1 MFLKG
6 LNPRKRFLLMLT
18 VLYALSLP
26 VISIITYI
34 MLRDFAIRNAYNTGS
49 LYLSVME
56 EIRHY
61 VGSELRPLMYEELPG
76 RFLLE
81 AMSRS
86 YISGTI
92 ARNVNESYPGYRYRN
107 PLITNPKNPRNRA
120 DPFESRIINRFIGDP
135 STGEWRGIREMVGGR
150 YVVIARK
157 GEPFSGDCLRCHG
170 DPGDAPP
177 ELLRRYGREA
187 GFGMKEGQ
195 LADAKF
201 VYIPIESALAGAKKN
216 VTMFIAIYTVFFSI
230 IFLIINH
237 RFRGLYST
245 IESDSRIME
254 SINTDLTE
262 LNKDLETMV
271 AERTM
276 SLLALTVADRIRNP
290 ASVISLTC
298 RRLLRDEGER
308 VTGRLREGIETVIG
322 EAGKLEEI
330 VRNFEALLR
339 TKKSLFRHEDVNGII
354 NSALPL
360 IRQEAAEKGV
370 ALETALARGPLRIN
384 TQKNLLRAALMHTV
398 RNAIEATPP
407 GGTVSIATWGDESEV
422 AITISDTGPG
432 IPADNLERIFEPF
445 FSTKELRFGIG
456 LPLVRQIVSEH
467 LGRIEV
473 NSAPD
478 KGTTFKLIFPVRWKA
493 EHAEAR

>member
-1 MFLKG
+1 MARIKFLRG
-6 LNPRKRFLLMLT
+6 MDPRRRFLATL
-18 VLYALSLP
+18 VVVYALSLP
-26 VISIITYI
+26 VISIITYV
-34 MLRDFAIRNAYNTGS
+34 MLRDFAVRNAYSTGS
-49 LYLSVME
+49 LYLSAME

-76 RFLLE
+76 RFLVE

-92 ARNVNESYPGYRYRN
+92 ARNVNENYPGYRYRN
-107 PLITNPKNPRNRA
+107 AVITTPKNPRNRA
-120 DPFESRIINRFIGDP
+120 DPFESRIINRFISDP
-135 STGEWRGIREMVGGR
+135 SPGEWRGIREMAGGR
-150 YVVIARK
+150 YVVIARA
-157 GEPFSGDCLRCHG
+157 GEPFSGDCMRCHG
-170 DPGDAPP
+170 DPSDAPP
-177 ELLRRYGREA
+177 EMLKRYGGEA

-201 VYIPIESALAGAKKN
+201 VYIPIEPALAEAKKN

-237 RFRGLYST
+237 RFRGLYGT
-245 IESDSRIME
+245 IESDSKMME
-254 SINTDLTE
+254 SINTGLTE

-271 AERTM
+271 AERT
-276 SLLALTVADRIRNP
+276 
-290 ASVISLTC
+290 VISLTC
-298 RRLLRDEGER
+298 RRLLRDEEER

-339 TKKSLFRHEDVNGII
+339 TRKSLFRHEDVNGII

-360 IRQEAAEKGV
+360 IRQEADDKGV
-370 ALETALARGPLRIN
+370 ALEVALATGPLRIN
-384 TQKNLLRAALMHTV
+384 TQKNLLRTALMHTV
-398 RNAIEATPP
+398 RNAIEAAPP
-407 GGTVSIATWGDESEV
+407 GGRVSITTGVDESDV

-445 FSTKELRFGIG
+445 YSTKALRFGIG

-473 NSAPD
+473 KSKPE
-478 KGTTFKLIFPVRWKA
+478 KGTSFKLIFPVRWKA